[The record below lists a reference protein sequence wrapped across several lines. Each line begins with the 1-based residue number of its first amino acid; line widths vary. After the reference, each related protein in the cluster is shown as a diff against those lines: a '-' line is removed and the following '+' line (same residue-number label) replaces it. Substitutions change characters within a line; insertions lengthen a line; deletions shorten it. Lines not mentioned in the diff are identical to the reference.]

1 MSKLPPKALERARRL
16 RKDMTDAER
25 ALWRLLRD
33 RRMDGWRFRRQEPID
48 RYIVDF
54 VCFEARLV
62 IEVDGGQHF
71 ESKADQARD
80 AHLRSQGFR
89 VLRLWNT
96 DVLANRDGVYRSILT
111 ALARCAPDGAAPHP
125 AAPRLATAL

>member
-1 MSKLPPKALERARRL
+1 MAREPSTSLKHARRL

-54 VCFEARLV
+54 VGFGARLV
-62 IEVDGGQHF
+62 IEVDGGQHY
-71 ESKADQARD
+71 ESESDQRRD
-80 AHLRSQGFR
+80 AYLQSQGFR

-96 DVLANRDGVYRSILT
+96 DVLANRDGVYRVIMT
-111 ALARCAPDGAAPHP
+111 ALARCAPPDAAPSSNS
-125 AAPRLATAL
+125 A